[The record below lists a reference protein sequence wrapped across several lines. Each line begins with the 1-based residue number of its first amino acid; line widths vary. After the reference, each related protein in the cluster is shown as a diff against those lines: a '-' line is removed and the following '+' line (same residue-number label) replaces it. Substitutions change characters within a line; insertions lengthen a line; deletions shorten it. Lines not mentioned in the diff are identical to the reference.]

1 MMMYCGLV
9 ALSKA
14 ERRAI
19 TMKSMLDDLSCEG
32 ETHRSQERI
41 RGAVSGPDWELE
53 ALVECWC

>member
-1 MMMYCGLV
+1 MMIYYGLV

-14 ERRAI
+14 EGRAM

-41 RGAVSGPDWELE
+41 RSAVRGSDWELD
-53 ALVECWC
+53 ALGECWC